1 MSTIL
6 KLAPPWYFLRNEIAS
21 TLGQDPNIQVSQLIP
36 LTNDQY
42 ELQINVLNYCNQ
54 AIALRKIIKPQYSI
68 SNKIILVKIFSKCS
82 LEIPCVSEQSCYTP
96 EELGTILDDAFLNNP
111 LYKGYVL
118 TPNEA
123 SINQKEFLGDVV
135 MIVAK
140 ELIQFF
146 NDDFRDLYQN
156 FNGIAT
162 EVFKDFLIQEYA
174 SNIKLSF
181 STYDENFS
189 NNYSK
194 F

>member
-54 AIALRKIIKPQYSI
+54 AIALRKIIKPEYTI
-68 SNKIILVKIFSKCS
+68 NDKTILVKIFSKCS

-123 SINQKEFLGDVV
+123 SINKKEFLGDVV

-156 FNGIAT
+156 FNGVAT
-162 EVFKDFLIQEYA
+162 EVFKDFIIQEYD

>member
-54 AIALRKIIKPQYSI
+54 AIALRKIIKPEYTI
-68 SNKIILVKIFSKCS
+68 NDKTILVKIFSKCS
-82 LEIPCVSEQSCYTP
+82 LEIPYTPKQSYYTP

-146 NDDFRDLYQN
+146 NDDLRDLYQN

-162 EVFKDFLIQEYA
+162 EVFKDFLIQEYD

>member
-54 AIALRKIIKPQYSI
+54 AIALRKIIKPEYTI
-68 SNKIILVKIFSKCS
+68 SNKTILVKIFSKCS
-82 LEIPCVSEQSCYTP
+82 LEIPYTPKQSCYTP

-123 SINQKEFLGDVV
+123 SINKKEFLGDVV

-156 FNGIAT
+156 FNGVAT
-162 EVFKDFLIQEYA
+162 EVFKDFIIQEYD

>member
-21 TLGQDPNIQVSQLIP
+21 TLGQDPNIEVSQLIP
-36 LTNDQY
+36 ISNNQY

-54 AIALRKIIKPQYSI
+54 AVALRKIIKPEYTI
-68 SNKIILVKIFSKCS
+68 NNKIILIKIFSKCS
-82 LEIPCVSEQSCYTP
+82 LEIPYVSKQDCYTP
-96 EELGTILDDAFLNNP
+96 EELGSILDDAFLNNP

-123 SINQKEFLGDVV
+123 SINKKKFLGDVV

-140 ELIQFF
+140 EVIQFF
-146 NDDFRDLYQN
+146 NDDIRDLYQN

-162 EVFKDFLIQEYA
+162 EVFKDFMIQEYPC
-174 SNIKLSF
+174 NLRLSF

>member
-21 TLGQDPNIQVSQLIP
+21 TLGQDPNIEVSHLIP
-36 LTNDQY
+36 ITNDQY
-42 ELQINVLNYCNQ
+42 ELQINVLNYYNQ
-54 AIALRKIIKPQYSI
+54 AIALRKIIKPEYNI
-68 SNKIILVKIFSKCS
+68 SNKIVKVKIFSKYS
-82 LEIPCVSEQSCYTP
+82 LEIPYIFNQDCYTP
-96 EELGTILDDAFLNNP
+96 EEIGTILDDAFLNNP

-118 TPNEA
+118 TSNEV
-123 SINQKEFLGDVV
+123 SINQKKFLGNIV

-140 ELIQFF
+140 EVIQFF
-146 NDDFRDLYQN
+146 NDDIRDLYQN

-162 EVFKDFLIQEYA
+162 EVFKDFLIQEYPCNLA
-174 SNIKLSF
+174 LSF

>member
-1 MSTIL
+1 MSIIL
-6 KLAPPWYFLRNEIAS
+6 KLGPPWYFLRNEIAS

-54 AIALRKIIKPQYSI
+54 AIALRKIIKPEYTI
-68 SNKIILVKIFSKCS
+68 SDKTILVKIFSKCS

-123 SINQKEFLGDVV
+123 SINKKEFLGDVV

-156 FNGIAT
+156 FNGVAT
-162 EVFKDFLIQEYA
+162 EVFKDFIIQEYD

>member
-1 MSTIL
+1 MSAIL

-21 TLGQDPNIQVSQLIP
+21 TLGQDPNIEVSHLIP
-36 LTNDQY
+36 ITNDQY

-54 AIALRKIIKPQYSI
+54 AIALRKIIRPEYI
-68 SNKIILVKIFSKCS
+68 VSNKIINVKIFSKCS
-82 LEIPCVSEQSCYTP
+82 LEIPYAPKQDFYTA

-118 TPNEA
+118 TSNEI
-123 SINQKEFLGDVV
+123 SINQKKFLGDIV

-140 ELIQFF
+140 EVIQFF
-146 NDDFRDLYQN
+146 NDDLRDLYQN
-156 FNGIAT
+156 YNGIAT
-162 EVFKDFLIQEYA
+162 EVFKDFLIQEYN

-181 STYDENFS
+181 STYDDNFS